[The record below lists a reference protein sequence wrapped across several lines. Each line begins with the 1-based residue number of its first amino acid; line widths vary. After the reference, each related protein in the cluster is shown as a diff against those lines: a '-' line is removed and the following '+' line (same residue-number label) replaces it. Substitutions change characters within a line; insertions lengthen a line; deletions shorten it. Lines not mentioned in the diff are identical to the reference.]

1 MFEEMIA
8 ELNKQVRIIVLDNI
22 QDFIS
27 MEGKFPILMTREQTA
42 KLIGIS
48 VNPFDEYYRFPPEMN
63 FPKPDKMGRWNKFE
77 VIEYFTKGTK

>member
-27 MEGKFPILMTREQTA
+27 MEGKFPILMTRELTA

-48 VNPFDEYYRFPPEMN
+48 VNPFDEYYRYEPD

-77 VIEYFTKGTK
+77 VIEYFTKGAK